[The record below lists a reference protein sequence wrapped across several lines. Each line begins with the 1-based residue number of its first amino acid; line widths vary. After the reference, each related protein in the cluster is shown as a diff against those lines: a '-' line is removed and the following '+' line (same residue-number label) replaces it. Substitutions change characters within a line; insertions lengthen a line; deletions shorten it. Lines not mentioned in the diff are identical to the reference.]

1 MCLRQY
7 TEDACKY
14 LRDTNR
20 VIIITF
26 RSLCGCKF
34 HKRFKIQVT
43 EEIQDS

>member
-26 RSLCGCKF
+26 RSLCGCEF
-34 HKRFKIQVT
+34 HERFKIQVT